1 MAAPENI
8 HRPEMAAADRGGD
21 ISLGIEGEVA
31 ISSASLA
38 QAIFWTD
45 VYREIHTM
53 EEKVMLR
60 IEELMA
66 VEPPTAQ
73 LELRR
78 TNVPVIASQGER
90 SRHRHDYCPTKGKQL
105 QENLPP
111 SRRRAKTPP
120 STP

>member
-38 QAIFWTD
+38 QAIFWTN

-66 VEPPTAQ
+66 AESATVQ
-73 LELRR
+73 LEVRR
-78 TNVPVIASQGER
+78 TNVPVIASQVER
-90 SRHRHDYCPTKGKQL
+90 FRQRHEYWATKVKEL
-105 QENLPP
+105 QEELP
-111 SRRRAKTPP
+111 T
-120 STP
+120 